1 MKYMTFC
8 GEEGRDFAACLKGC
22 IKFVYWLTKY
32 MKYGLWMVV
41 VLASYRYKMGAVW
54 RLRADDELLHS

>member
-41 VLASYRYKMGAVW
+41 VLASYRYKMGAV
-54 RLRADDELLHS
+54 